1 MAAANLSLFR
11 IKPEERVQAVV
22 VLLVII
28 AFNVLFIHRL
38 HELFMQPGFGPYWK
52 VFERELH
59 LAGYDPYTYLTVTDW
74 DVVYEVH
81 RHPLLAFFIYPLH
94 LLNQG
99 LTFIFGVNC
108 VQYIVAL
115 PVMASSF
122 YSYIFLY
129 RIHREVI
136 QLERWD
142 ATLLTAFC
150 FSFAYIL
157 LSVIVPDH
165 FTISM
170 FLLLMTFYISGIC
183 IRKRRQFLWWQ
194 SAILFLI
201 TAGVTL
207 SNGVKVFMSG
217 FFVNLKEFFR
227 PKYLLWAVILPAAL
241 LWGMAMWQYQTF
253 VLPREKVKQVEKER
267 RREVEKERVAVMSP
281 QEKARFKARKE
292 HREKVLRAQAAKKG
306 KPMEDRGFLKWTD
319 ISTSRW
325 ETVYENLFGETIQF
339 HQQYLLEDTL
349 VHRPVFVKYDW
360 TLNYIIETLVLLLA
374 VAGVWLGR
382 RSRFL
387 WLCLSCF
394 AFDLFIHLVLGFGIN
409 EVFIM
414 APHWLF
420 VLPIAIAFL
429 LHRFRSRLLRLFL
442 LLLSL
447 YLFIYNGYLLTSF
460 LLSPIRVT
468 L

>member
-1 MAAANLSLFR
+1 M
-11 IKPEERVQAVV
+11 
-22 VLLVII
+22 
-28 AFNVLFIHRL
+28 
-38 HELFMQPGFGPYWK
+38 
-52 VFERELH
+52 
-59 LAGYDPYTYLTVTDW
+59 
-74 DVVYEVH
+74 
-81 RHPLLAFFIYPLH
+81 
-94 LLNQG
+94 
-99 LTFIFGVNC
+99 
-108 VQYIVAL
+108 
-115 PVMASSF
+115 
-122 YSYIFLY
+122 
-129 RIHREVI
+129 
-136 QLERWD
+136 
-142 ATLLTAFC
+142 
-150 FSFAYIL
+150 
-157 LSVIVPDH
+157 
-165 FTISM
+165 
-170 FLLLMTFYISGIC
+170 
-183 IRKRRQFLWWQ
+183 
-194 SAILFLI
+194 
-201 TAGVTL
+201 
-207 SNGVKVFMSG
+207 
-217 FFVNLKEFFR
+217 
-227 PKYLLWAVILPAAL
+227 
-241 LWGMAMWQYQTF
+241 
-253 VLPREKVKQVEKER
+253 
-267 RREVEKERVAVMSP
+267 MSP